1 MTGLRGLG
9 ACGTVHD
16 TPLICAWVQFRC
28 CSVHCVPW
36 GPSWPSFM
44 RNYLQVYCCD
54 IAVSCSLFA
63 GQIICLFDGPVAVHA
78 VIGLHEIARLDK
90 GVIMALQ
97 QTASQIRLNLTDMF
111 ILQYFAIYSVVK
123 IHCLWFFRLSWRG
136 LTIVTPQTVTT
147 QRFSFALSWNATTG
161 WRRVCHFVHCA
172 GVWWG
177 GLTLT
182 DNQPAVV
189 LKVQHIA
196 VTPQERK
203 SGTAKDNREHAV
215 SL

>member
-1 MTGLRGLG
+1 MDL
-9 ACGTVHD
+9 
-16 TPLICAWVQFRC
+16 W
-28 CSVHCVPW
+28 
-36 GPSWPSFM
+36 
-44 RNYLQVYCCD
+44 
-54 IAVSCSLFA
+54 
-63 GQIICLFDGPVAVHA
+63 QIGVAVQA

-97 QTASQIRLNLTDMF
+97 QTASEIKLNLTEMF

-123 IHCLWFFRLSWRG
+123 MHCLWFSRLSWLG

-161 WRRVCHFVHCA
+161 WHRVCHFVHCA

-177 GLTLT
+177 GLTLA

-196 VTPQERK
+196 ITPQERK